1 MSARNKPEFAFNLR
15 LANELLAKMQGAG
28 FLKTEVVVQ
37 PDSDLGRRA
46 RDLSSRRPSMMLSL
60 HHDSVQDK
68 FLVPRQL
75 EGVQRMVSNHPS
87 ARGYSIFIS
96 RDNSRLEESKLFAT
110 MLGQQLRALGLNP
123 TMHHNEP
130 IPGENRPIADAKA
143 GVFFYDLLVVL
154 RQTTAPAVLLESAV
168 ITDQDDERK
177 ADDPAH
183 RSRITD
189 AILAAVGEYC
199 GAANSAP
206 SATAT
211 TPRKKK

>member
-1 MSARNKPEFAFNLR
+1 M
-15 LANELLAKMQGAG
+15 
-28 FLKTEVVVQ
+28 Q
-37 PDSDLGRRA
+37 PDSDLGKRA
-46 RDLSSRRPSMMLSL
+46 RDLSNRRPNLMLSL

-68 FLVPRQL
+68 CLVAKQL
-75 EGVQRMVSNHPS
+75 EGVQRMVSNHPN

-110 MLGQQLRALGLNP
+110 MLGQQLLALGLKP

-130 IPGENRPIADAKA
+130 IPGENRPIADAKT

-168 ITDQDDERK
+168 ITDAEDELK
-177 ADDPAH
+177 AEDPAY

-189 AILAAVGEYC
+189 AIVAAVGTYC
-199 GAANSAP
+199 GALNAAP
-206 SATAT
+206 SSTAT